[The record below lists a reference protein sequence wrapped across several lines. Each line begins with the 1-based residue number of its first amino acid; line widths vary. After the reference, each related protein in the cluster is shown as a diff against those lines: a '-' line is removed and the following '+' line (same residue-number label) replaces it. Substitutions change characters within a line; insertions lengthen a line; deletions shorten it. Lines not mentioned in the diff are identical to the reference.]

1 MEEDNDF
8 ITEFIDERL
17 DRILVNIRDNN
28 EEYKKVR
35 TEYHQLYEQL
45 NNQLNDEQKL
55 LLDDILSSLNG
66 ISAVEVRE
74 MYKTAVKDYLG
85 FMKLFEGK

>member
-1 MEEDNDF
+1 MEDNDF

-28 EEYKKVR
+28 EEYKKER

-55 LLDDILSSLNG
+55 LLDEMLSAYNG
-66 ISAVEVRE
+66 MSTVEVEVIYR
-74 MYKTAVKDYLG
+74 TAVKDYLD
-85 FMKLFEGK
+85 FMKLFTGN

>member
-17 DRILVNIRDNN
+17 DRILVNVRHNN
-28 EEYKKVR
+28 EEYKQYMD
-35 TEYHQLYEQL
+35 EYHKYYEELKETLTEEQRMKL
-45 NNQLNDEQKL
+45 DEM
-55 LLDDILSSLNG
+55 LSALNG

>member
-1 MEEDNDF
+1 MEDNDF
-8 ITEFIDERL
+8 ITEFVDERL